1 MHSRH
6 RAGPPGSRARRRA
19 DRRSPRAAA
28 VLRLA
33 VQAARR
39 CVRAASPPAG
49 PWGCSAPVPGRSA
62 ARHGD
67 RVMPAFDRVAAHAPR
82 CLPGLRRC
90 AHAAPTS
97 GLPCHGRASLRAG
110 AETSRGQLAAWC
122 RKVAR
127 RVCGEGEYAGAEVTR
142 VAAHRFP
149 VIVGVQQ
156 VALDEI
162 LAPRFKSSA
171 SDLQQSGCSA
181 VSACSAAFCATVTWL
196 QG

>member
-6 RAGPPGSRARRRA
+6 RAGPPGSRARRR
-19 DRRSPRAAA
+19 PI
-28 VLRLA
+28 
-33 VQAARR
+33 
-39 CVRAASPPAG
+39 G
-49 PWGCSAPVPGRSA
+49 
-62 ARHGD
+62 
-67 RVMPAFDRVAAHAPR
+67 
-82 CLPGLRRC
+82 GLRAPPPCSGSPYKLREGVC
-90 AHAAPTS
+90 GRRRRLPVLGGALRPSLVVVQHGTVTVSCQPSTGSRRTHAAPTS

-127 RVCGEGEYAGAEVTR
+127 RVCGEGEYARAEVTW

-162 LAPRFKSSA
+162 LASRFKSSA

-181 VSACSAAFCATVTWL
+181 VSARSAAFCATVTWL